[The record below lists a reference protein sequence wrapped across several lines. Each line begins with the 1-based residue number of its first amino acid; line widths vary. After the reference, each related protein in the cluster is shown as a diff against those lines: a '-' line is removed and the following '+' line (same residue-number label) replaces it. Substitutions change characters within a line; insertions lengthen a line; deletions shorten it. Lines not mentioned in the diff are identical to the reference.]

1 MAAFIKF
8 FGSDN
13 AREALTYSIKA
24 EIKRAECH
32 KVAGFSEKRPPTNF
46 NPEDIIYMGRMVN
59 DDNLDPKNDYII
71 FGKGVVAD
79 SFKLPRD
86 KATLK
91 DTMRLPFRSQWPLYL
106 QLKDT
111 VFIKG
116 TLRSGILI
124 EAIIKQFQYNS
135 FHKTLAWYNSGKRN
149 FSIRTAFSNQSYI
162 ELTKEA
168 SEWVD
173 QKFRERIRNFGQVEQ
188 EYLNSLS
195 KPDNS

>member
-13 AREALTYSIKA
+13 AREALTCSIKA

-46 NPEDIIYMGRMVN
+46 NLGDIIYMVRMVN

-162 ELTKEA
+162 ELQKKPANGLTKNFANE
-168 SEWVD
+168 SETLG
-173 QKFRERIRNFGQVEQ
+173 KSNKSI
-188 EYLNSLS
+188 
-195 KPDNS
+195 